1 MIDKHALI
9 ERFIRYVKIDTQ
21 SDDTVTDRF
30 PSTEKQLTL
39 SRLLVEEL
47 KELGLTDVNIDE
59 YGYVMA
65 TLPSNTEKDIPTI
78 GFLAHVDTAPDMPG
92 KDVKPRFI
100 NNYDGNDIQLN
111 PDVALTVKDFPELKN
126 YIGQTPVSYTHLTLP
141 TIYSV

>member
-65 TLPSNTEKDIPTI
+65 TLPSNTEKI
-78 GFLAHVDTAPDMPG
+78 FQLSVFWLMW
-92 KDVKPRFI
+92 
-100 NNYDGNDIQLN
+100 IQL
-111 PDVALTVKDFPELKN
+111 
-126 YIGQTPVSYTHLTLP
+126 P
-141 TIYSV
+141 TCRAKM